1 MNDVDMLKQT
11 KCCCG
16 LRFTT
21 RNALL
26 SVTTVLDSMK
36 DDFAVMQKEMER
48 MKAITN
54 SWSTLLRGSKL

>member
-1 MNDVDMLKQT
+1 MLKQT
-11 KCCCG
+11 KCCFG
-16 LRFTT
+16 LCFTT

-54 SWSTLLRGSKL
+54 SWSTLLQGSKL

>member
-1 MNDVDMLKQT
+1 MNEVDMLKQT
-11 KCCCG
+11 KYCCYPH
-16 LRFTT
+16 FTT

-54 SWSTLLRGSKL
+54 SWSTLLRGSQL